1 MKSIDPYLNFNGNA
15 EEVFNFYK
23 SVFGGEFTALI
34 RYKEIPNADKVPEKN
49 KEKLFHISL
58 PMGNENILM
67 GKDYMES
74 LEQYSSFDNNFF
86 ISISADSKEEV
97 NKIFTGLS
105 KEGKIITPLGDAFW
119 GEYFGMFTDKFGVH
133 WMISFDNK

>member
-1 MKSIDPYLNFNGNA
+1 
-15 EEVFNFYK
+15 
-23 SVFGGEFTALI
+23 
-34 RYKEIPNADKVPEKN
+34 
-49 KEKLFHISL
+49 
-58 PMGNENILM
+58 MGNENILM